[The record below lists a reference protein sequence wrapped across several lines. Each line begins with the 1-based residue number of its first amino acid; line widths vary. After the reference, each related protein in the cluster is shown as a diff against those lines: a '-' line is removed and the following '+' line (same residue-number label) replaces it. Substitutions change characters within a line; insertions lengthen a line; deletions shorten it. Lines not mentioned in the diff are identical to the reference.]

1 MEAGKCEAGVAA
13 APAVETDVHVS
24 AGATVELLPQRVA
37 YWREASTL
45 LVADLH
51 LGKADAL
58 RAGGLPL
65 PEAVLMGVL
74 DKDLARLRA
83 AVEATSARR
92 VLILGDLLHATL
104 GVTPQVVARFA
115 AWRETVARCRGEVQ
129 FEIVPGN
136 HDRALGKVVEAWSL
150 RVMGERHEEGP
161 FAFVHE
167 PPARRDAADAKYTWC
182 GHTHPA
188 VWVGPRSSGMKLAC
202 FQIGERVGVLPA
214 FSVFTACGVVA
225 RNDAERLIAIADE
238 RVIEV

>member
-1 MEAGKCEAGVAA
+1 MEAGEREAGVAA
-13 APAVETDVHVS
+13 APTVDSEVDAVV
-24 AGATVELLPQRVA
+24 AATVELLPQRVA
-37 YWREASTL
+37 YWRETSTL

-65 PEAVLMGVL
+65 SEAVLMGVL
-74 DKDLARLRA
+74 DKDLARLKA
-83 AVEATSARR
+83 AIDATRARR

-104 GVTPQVVARFA
+104 GVTPQMVARFA
-115 AWRETVARCRGEVQ
+115 AWREAIARASGDVR

-136 HDRALGKVVEAWSL
+136 HDRALGKVVDAWNL
-150 RVMGERHEEGP
+150 RVLGERHEEGP

-167 PPARRDAADAKYTWC
+167 PPVVRENGDAKYTWC

-202 FQIGERVGVLPA
+202 FQIGKRAGVLPA
-214 FSVFTACGVVA
+214 FSVFTAGAVLA
-225 RNDAERLIAIADE
+225 RNDADRLIASADD

>member
-1 MEAGKCEAGVAA
+1 LAARQDEAGVAA
-13 APAVETDVHVS
+13 APVVEAVV
-24 AGATVELLPQRVA
+24 GATVELLPQRVA

-65 PEAVLMGVL
+65 SDMVLLGVL
-74 DKDLARLRA
+74 DKDLGRLRNA
-83 AVEATSARR
+83 IEVTGARR
-92 VLILGDLLHATL
+92 VLILGDLLHATM
-104 GVTPQVVARFA
+104 GVTPQVVARFE
-115 AWRETVARCRGEVQ
+115 AWREAVARGCGEVR

-136 HDRALGKVVEAWSL
+136 HDRAIGKVVDAWKLQVLS
-150 RVMGERHEEGP
+150 ERHEEGP

-167 PPARRDAADAKYTWC
+167 PPGSGELRKLKYTWC

-214 FSVFTACGVVA
+214 FSLFTAGGVVA
-225 RNDAERLIAIADE
+225 RTNSQRVFAIADDC
-238 RVIEV
+238 VVEV